1 MIAIY
6 RAAKR
11 AGIKIKHRFVSNHTA
26 VLVSGPHGELVTN
39 DLVDGTLIEDEVN
52 PLPGW
57 TKFMREVEK
66 IPGCWKRE
74 LGKTSDNDGPT
85 VF

>member
-6 RAAKR
+6 RAAR
-11 AGIKIKHRFVSNHTA
+11 RVGIKIKHRFVSNQTA
-26 VLVSGPHGELVTN
+26 LLVSGPHGERVIH
-39 DLVDGTLIEDEVN
+39 DLVDGMLIENVEN
-52 PLPGW
+52 PCPGW
-57 TKFMREVEK
+57 AQFVCELEQ

-74 LGKTSDNDGPT
+74 LGTASENEGPT

>member
-11 AGIKIKHRFVSNHTA
+11 AGIKIKHRFVSNQPA
-26 VLVSGPHGELVTN
+26 VLVSGPHGELVIH
-39 DLVDGTLIEDEVN
+39 DLVDGMLIENEEN
-52 PLPGW
+52 PCSGW
-57 TKFMREVEK
+57 AQFVCELEQ

-74 LGKTSDNDGPT
+74 LGTTSDNDGPT

>member
-1 MIAIY
+1 MIEIY

-11 AGIKIKHRFVSNHTA
+11 VGITIKHRFVSNQTA
-26 VLVSGPHGELVTN
+26 LLVSGPHGERVIY
-39 DLVDGTLIEDEVN
+39 DLVDGMLIENVEN
-52 PLPGW
+52 PCPGW
-57 TKFMREVEK
+57 AQFVRELER

-74 LGKTSDNDGPT
+74 LGATSENDGPT